1 MLRFSTG
8 LRNALLGTIPSV
20 TDAGSQIA
28 FVNGTAKITD
38 TQSRFLSSG
47 FRPGDV
53 IEVSDSDSGTNDGYY
68 SVTSIASDGSDM
80 VVSPAPTDE
89 AAAAATPTIACV
101 TSKGLLDI
109 FRHATIKI
117 YTGSQ
122 PADADT
128 AESGS
133 ELVQITV
140 SSGSF
145 TKGTATNGLDF
156 DAPASGVIS
165 KASGETWSGAAGAAG
180 TAGWFRLYD
189 NALITGASTT
199 AIRVDGAV
207 AVSGGQLNM
216 STSIDANAPVTVD
229 QFDLTLPA
237 YPS

>member
-1 MLRFSTG
+1 MLYLSTG
-8 LRNALLGTIPSV
+8 LRNALMGAIPSV

-28 FVNGTAKITD
+28 FDNGTAKITD

-53 IEVSDSDSGTNDGYY
+53 IEVSNSDGGTNDGYY
-68 SVTSIASDGSDM
+68 SVTSVASDGSDM

-101 TSKGLLDI
+101 TSKGFLDI
-109 FRHATIKI
+109 FRHCTLKI
-117 YTGSQ
+117 FTGAP

-128 AESGS
+128 AEAGS

-140 SSGSF
+140 SSGAF

-156 DAPASGVIS
+156 DAPSAGVLS
-165 KASGETWSGAAGAAG
+165 KASGETWSGTASATG
-180 TAGWFRLYD
+180 TAGWWRLYD
-189 NALITGASTT
+189 NSLITGASST
-199 AIRVDGAV
+199 AIRMDGTV
-207 AVSGGQLNM
+207 AASGGQLNM
-216 STSIDANAPVTVD
+216 PTSIISDATITID
-229 QFDLTLPA
+229 QFDLTLPE